1 MVDSLFKPI
10 HEPFHPFSCY
20 AVMTNH
26 DNLRKILIAVE
37 DNAYSDHAVTYGLA
51 LARKLQAEVALV
63 HVNEIPAATPYIA
76 DPMLNETSFMMPEMI
91 SIQEDAS
98 NALFERIKKQAGND
112 INLYTYTKLGNPKSE
127 ILATA
132 EEFDADMIILGTHG
146 RTGFD
151 HFISGSVAE
160 SVARKSKCPVLII
173 PNKEQEDSS
182 ED

>member
-1 MVDSLFKPI
+1 
-10 HEPFHPFSCY
+10 
-20 AVMTNH
+20 MTNA
-26 DNLRKILIAVE
+26 DNLKKILIAVE
-37 DNAYSDHAVTYGLA
+37 DNKYSDHAVTYGLA

-98 NALFERIKKQAGND
+98 NALFDRIKKQAGDD
-112 INLYTYTKLGNPKSE
+112 ITLYTYTRLGSPKTE

-132 EEFDADMIILGTHG
+132 EECNADMIILGTHG

-173 PNKEQEDSS
+173 PNKDQEDSA
-182 ED
+182 EK